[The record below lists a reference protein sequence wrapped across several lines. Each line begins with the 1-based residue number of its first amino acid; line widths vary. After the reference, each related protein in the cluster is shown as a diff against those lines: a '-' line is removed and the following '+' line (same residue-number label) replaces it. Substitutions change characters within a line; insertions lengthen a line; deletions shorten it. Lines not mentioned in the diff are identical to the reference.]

1 MSARMSIAPSQK
13 NSGKFALAKRI
24 AAAVVGLGV
33 VGGAGFLAY
42 AWYPSIAPIS
52 RPAASSFSPEA
63 VKRGE
68 LVAAAG
74 YCAECHTRTDGH
86 KGPEM
91 AGDFQMETPFGN
103 IYSSNITPDPETGIG
118 NWSEAAFKRAMNLG
132 IARDGTQ
139 LYPAFPFDHFTKVS
153 DQDVSDLY
161 AYLMS
166 RPAVHLQPRDNTV
179 PFPVNIRII
188 GQAAWKLLFFSPG
201 RYKNDPNHDA
211 QWNRGA
217 YLAEG
222 DAHCGACHTPRN
234 AMGAEKLSHA
244 YDGNVIDGWIAPPL
258 NDHNPTPVVWTED
271 ELFQYLRF
279 GVAPLHGS
287 AAGPMSPIPHSFLSK
302 LPESD
307 VRAIAHYYADVDH
320 AEQRQGQ
327 NTAAIAT
334 AMERSKKNLVGPQ
347 TDDAD
352 ARLYQAACAACH
364 YNSAP
369 GPVLGRPELALN
381 NALWLDEP
389 NNLFMVMLH
398 GIGAKEGQ
406 DQIAMPSFY
415 AGLTD
420 ADMARIAAYLRR
432 TRTNLPPW
440 TDLEKKAAQMRAT
453 LKTPP
458 INASH

>member
-1 MSARMSIAPSQK
+1 MTLI
-13 NSGKFALAKRI
+13 KRVVG
-24 AAAVVGLGV
+24 AVVGLGV
-33 VGGAGFLAY
+33 VGGVGFLAY
-42 AWYPSIAPIS
+42 AWYPSIAPVS
-52 RPAASSFSPEA
+52 PPAASSFSPEA
-63 VKRGE
+63 IHRGQ

-74 YCAECHTRTDGH
+74 YCAECHTRTDNGG
-86 KGPEM
+86 GPRM
-91 AGDFQMETPFGN
+91 AGDYKMETPFGD
-103 IYSSNITPDPETGIG
+103 IFSSNITPDPETGIG

-132 IARDGTQ
+132 IARDGSQ

-166 RPAVHLQPRDNTV
+166 QPAIHRAPRENTV
-179 PFPVNIRII
+179 PFPINIRLI
-188 GQAAWKLLFFSPG
+188 GQGFWKLLFFSPG
-201 RYKNDPNHDA
+201 RYRNDPAHDA
-211 QWNRGA
+211 EWNRGA

-234 AMGAEKLSHA
+234 ALGAEKKSAL

-258 NDHNPTPVVWTED
+258 NEHNPTPVVWTED
-271 ELFQYLRF
+271 ELFKYLRH

-287 AAGPMSPIPHSFLSK
+287 AAGPMNPIPHEFLSE

-320 AEQRQGQ
+320 AAQREGQ
-327 NTAAIAT
+327 NQAAVAT
-334 AMERSKKNLVGPQ
+334 AMDRSKANLIGPQ
-347 TDDAD
+347 TDPD
-352 ARLYQAACAACH
+352 ARLYQGACAACH
-364 YNSAP
+364 YNAGPAP
-369 GPVLGRPELALN
+369 VPGRPELALN

-398 GIGAKEGQ
+398 GIGAREGQ
-406 DQIAMPSFY
+406 DGIAMPSFY
-415 AGLTD
+415 TGLSD
-420 ADMARIAAYLRR
+420 HDMARIAAYLRR

-440 TDLEKKAAQMRAT
+440 TDLEKKAAKMRAT
-453 LKTPP
+453 LKPPP